1 MKKYNI
7 GDVVSG
13 TISGV
18 ESYGIFVKIDDY
30 YNGMV
35 HISEISDHFVSDIK
49 TNYLIGDIIKAKV
62 IEIIEDKKQLK
73 LSIKA
78 LNLENTVDKSLNGF
92 EPLKDNLPKWID
104 SKFNE
109 IKNSK

>member
-104 SKFNE
+104 SKYNE